1 MLWVGQLILG
11 VPCGNQHEST
21 AALRLNEDPPS
32 HEVQFFFFLYKIE
45 LLLQGAHLS
54 ISRLLR

>member
-21 AALRLNEDPPS
+21 AALRQNEDPPHMMS
-32 HEVQFFFFLYKIE
+32 NFFFFFFYKIE
-45 LLLQGAHLS
+45 LLLQGDHLS
-54 ISRLLR
+54 ISRLL